1 MYLTPLPQ
9 PKGRF
14 GTQKFQWNTILLV
27 KQSEMMKEAG
37 FEGHYTNHSLRVTS
51 ATRLF
56 DAEVDES
63 PVLKECGHLKLQDWS
78 GESPVL
84 KECDHLKL

>member
-1 MYLTPLPQ
+1 MA
-9 PKGRF
+9 
-14 GTQKFQWNTILLV
+14 

-63 PVLKECGHLKLQDWS
+63 PVLKECDHLKLEDWS

-84 KECDHLKL
+84 KECDHLKLQDWSGESPVLKG